1 LYGFYDGDEESELI
15 SLERRN
21 RNIMCTECKLPNWK
35 EYPGLE
41 YDPFPVDLNLPAWFD
56 EYDCSYEWM
65 LCNPTEAY
73 RDGDN

>member
-1 LYGFYDGDEESELI
+1 
-15 SLERRN
+15 
-21 RNIMCTECKLPNWK
+21 MCTECKLPNWK